1 EIAVPGFFRWAKDEG
16 IVLPGWLTMDF
27 MGRTT
32 LEGDPVLFQDGKK
45 LWSRFDEAF
54 RIMKRDYNPIWDRFV
69 RGQPGN
75 NLPSGHTGDDAI
87 DNLLDG
93 LYARNAVSA
102 EAPVL
107 EKDLVESPPG
117 GGGAKPGTEKEN
129 AGGGGARETSQ
140 ESVDGGAAEKQQ
152 GEAGKGDGE
161 TDGIKQEPEDGD
173 GGEDGDG
180 SSGGLG
186 GESGEYPARPTNWM
200 SPYLITYCLIGRPS
214 DSEDPDLRT
223 ARVTSGPRN
232 RLGKRKAGLRATT
245 SSGSSNEESETDSG
259 EVGTGGNLDSTAI
272 RTFAGAGEAQSRAKV
287 KKETAAVHAN
297 VAQEK
302 FRQQRM
308 GQTEK
313 LVGAVQTLSDAV
325 VAKQRLD
332 EEAAGR
338 AREMAAEQRRAT
350 KIKNLKGEYELSDP
364 ESAEYFAL
372 RAALRFTFRQPL
384 TDFLDNPASA

>member
-1 EIAVPGFFRWAKDEG
+1 
-16 IVLPGWLTMDF
+16 
-27 MGRTT
+27 MGRRT
-32 LEGDPVLFQDGKK
+32 VS
-45 LWSRFDEAF
+45 SRSRKMATV
-54 RIMKRDYNPIWDRFV
+54 V
-69 RGQPGN
+69 RM
-75 NLPSGHTGDDAI
+75 
-87 DNLLDG
+87 
-93 LYARNAVSA
+93 
-102 EAPVL
+102 
-107 EKDLVESPPG
+107 
-117 GGGAKPGTEKEN
+117 
-129 AGGGGARETSQ
+129 
-140 ESVDGGAAEKQQ
+140 
-152 GEAGKGDGE
+152 
-161 TDGIKQEPEDGD
+161 
-173 GGEDGDG
+173 DGDG

-245 SSGSSNEESETDSG
+245 SSSSSNEESETDSG

-313 LVGAVQTLSDAV
+313 LVEAVQTLSDAV

-384 TDFLDNPASA
+384 TDFLDNPASAATTPASGAGGASPPTSGVALSAAAMPALAAMPGFSMVGGDGAASSAVGTGEVAI